1 MNYLVRFPRSAGRMA
16 SATVLLMMLVACQ
29 QTSHFQT
36 TATAAIS
43 PLLFCDGYRP
53 VRWSVKDTRETQN
66 QIVPNNRIFKEE
78 CQK

>member
-1 MNYLVRFPRSAGRMA
+1 MA
-16 SATVLLMMLVACQ
+16 SATGLLMMLVACQ
-29 QTSHFQT
+29 QTSLSQMT
-36 TATAAIS
+36 GIAATS

-78 CQK
+78 CHK